1 MADAKARL
9 TSLFTGGANGGGG
22 NDALRYVAPKE
33 PTRQSAQQ
41 PPPQQQQAP
50 AAANAVVFSTTV
62 SMYQFDSAARKY
74 VQLGTAASKVVGCVI
89 VGSEVTYGLLFY
101 NADKQPL
108 CEIPMRAWKPTVQPK
123 QYINFYD
130 ERGANWSVKFASD
143 DALVEFM
150 RQVFL
155 AKIHSEIWG
164 SSRSIDANS
173 LLQQDL
179 GAAAIKDDGSSGAPS
194 MAAGDTV
201 AVEFKCWR
209 VVGNARCAPNE
220 VVTKYPPFEKTNDG
234 ELRKFRIGDGAERIK
249 ALEEAVIGMKR
260 GGKRMVL
267 APPGKTN
274 GQDWY
279 LLEITLV
286 KTKTGGSSSRSD
298 AERRASTN
306 SVAAAGD
313 TEGSSSSSS
322 SRKSR
327 RKTTNNADLVPYDV
341 DTAGKDALE
350 LKELQLKQREK
361 ELEIQQKAF
370 ESARMSM
377 ANGAPGGGSS
387 NNAAAAAAAA
397 ATAGMGPAMPQ
408 MNSMGFAPYAAA
420 PAPAYNPS
428 PYGANLF
435 SPQPIVPGLVS
446 STGRPLDALMMELHA
461 KVDYLIRMAPA
472 GGSGS
477 SSSVA
482 ASLGIGV
489 GATDVQGVLRGVE
502 RLAGENERLLL
513 QINSQNQQYTA
524 YEKRCEELLK
534 QNQRLQ
540 DEKRQSDEKYQS
552 IASQQL
558 NFNAEIAN
566 LTSARDAAITQTNR
580 LHAEYQQLLTA
591 FYQKQQV
598 SSEAEEQRNELTFE
612 RQARQRL
619 EKELNRE
626 TQAKSLVEQELTLIK
641 KQLDVFTKL
650 KESEQQT
657 QRQDWEKQFQALQ
670 AKDRQEAEERVRQ
683 VVAEHQQREARLQEE
698 LQSQLDRQSKLMQTQ
713 LENLQQQLET
723 AQTANAR
730 LVADITQANSHIE
743 ELQAQAVAASK
754 TEDSEQLGLADEE
767 KRIYVDQIELLQ
779 QQVKELETEKFQR
792 VQQEM
797 DSGRLS
803 SPASSP
809 RNGSRKVLE
818 IVDDAKPCAQCEA
831 VARREEAARAKEV
844 AAERAV
850 EMAEQLKRE
859 AADMIAVA
867 SNSTTTK
874 AADPQQERETV
885 VTLFKEAVNEMFFR
899 FQDVFED
906 DAATALE
913 GRQVLTVIRK
923 VLKQSTKDVIQRLQQ
938 PSAASASPASSDV
951 LPTVAAVAATS
962 VAAGVVLSAVA
973 EAPANG
979 SGDEDSS
986 DEPPPPPDQDMES
999 VPSAIDDAVAVNEA
1013 MDEARA
1019 VNEPQVGGEPD
1030 SSPNT
1035 NALGDVEDDDED
1047 VAAVATDD
1055 EDLLFGAASVSKSSL
1070 ATVMTQEA
1078 HSRRTT
1084 MGAKD
1089 TVSSDEEDDFE
1100 D

>member
-1 MADAKARL
+1 
-9 TSLFTGGANGGGG
+9 
-22 NDALRYVAPKE
+22 
-33 PTRQSAQQ
+33 
-41 PPPQQQQAP
+41 
-50 AAANAVVFSTTV
+50 
-62 SMYQFDSAARKY
+62 MYQYDSAARKY

-108 CEIPMRAWKPTVQPK
+108 CEVPIRAWKPTVQPK
-123 QYINFYD
+123 QYLNFYD

-155 AKIHSEIWG
+155 AKIHTEIWG
-164 SSRSIDANS
+164 PTRSIDANS

-179 GAAAIKDDGSSGAPS
+179 GASAIKDDGNNSTPRMSS
-194 MAAGDTV
+194 GDTV

-234 ELRKFRIGDGAERIK
+234 ELRKFRIGDGVERIK

-260 GGKRMVL
+260 GGKRMAL

-279 LLEITLV
+279 LLEVTLV
-286 KTKTGGSSSRSD
+286 KTKTGGSSGRSD
-298 AERRASTN
+298 AERRSSTN
-306 SVAAAGD
+306 SVAAGSAE
-313 TEGSSSSSS
+313 TEGSSSS

-327 RKTTNNADLVPYDV
+327 RKTVNNADLVPYDV

-370 ESARMSM
+370 ENARMSM
-377 ANGAPGGGSS
+377 ANGAPAPAGS

-397 ATAGMGPAMPQ
+397 AGIGATMPQ
-408 MNSMGFAPYAAA
+408 MNPMGYSPFAA
-420 PAPAYNPS
+420 PPAQAYNPS
-428 PYGANLF
+428 PYGGSLYN
-435 SPQPIVPGLVS
+435 PQPMAPGLVS

-482 ASLGIGV
+482 ASLGVGV

-524 YEKRCEELLK
+524 YEKRCEELFK

-540 DEKRQSDEKYQS
+540 DEKRQSDEKYQT

-619 EKELNRE
+619 EKELTRE
-626 TQAKSLVEQELTLIK
+626 TQSKSLVEQELTLIK

-650 KESEQQT
+650 KESELQT
-657 QRQDWEKQFQALQ
+657 QRQEWEKQWQASQ
-670 AKDRQEAEERVRQ
+670 AKDRQEVEERVRQ

-698 LQSQLDRQSKLMQTQ
+698 LQAQLDRQSKLMQSQ
-713 LENLQQQLET
+713 LDTLQQQLET

-730 LVADITQANSHIE
+730 LLADITQANSHIQ
-743 ELQAQAVAASK
+743 ELQTQAVATAK
-754 TEDSEQLGLADEE
+754 TDDSEQLGLAEEE

-779 QQVKELETEKFQR
+779 QQVKDLEAEKFQR
-792 VQQEM
+792 VQQEL

-803 SPASSP
+803 SPTSSP

-818 IVDDAKPCAQCEA
+818 IVDDAKPCARCDSI
-831 VARREEAARAKEV
+831 ARREEAARAKEV
-844 AAERAV
+844 AAERAI

-859 AADMIAVA
+859 AAEMISTA
-867 SNSTTTK
+867 STATK
-874 AADPQQERETV
+874 ASDPQQERETV

-923 VLKQSTKDVIQRLQQ
+923 VLKQSTKDVIQRLQETPAVPETAT
-938 PSAASASPASSDV
+938 PSAHSDM
-951 LPTVAAVAATS
+951 LPTIATTAA
-962 VAAGVVLSAVA
+962 VAAGVVAGTVA
-973 EAPANG
+973 AANANA
-979 SGDEDSS
+979 SGDEDSG
-986 DEPPPPPDQDMES
+986 DEPPPPPEKEEEEMDTKQNEMAE
-999 VPSAIDDAVAVNEA
+999 VAEDTQKVAQTEVEVTEFEAPLNKQQQEENE
-1013 MDEARA
+1013 EH
-1019 VNEPQVGGEPD
+1019 EE
-1030 SSPNT
+1030 
-1035 NALGDVEDDDED
+1035 EEEED
-1047 VAAVATDD
+1047 VASVATDD
-1055 EDLLFGAASVSKSSL
+1055 EDLLFGAASVSKSSSHL
-1070 ATVMTQEA
+1070 
-1078 HSRRTT
+1078 S
-1084 MGAKD
+1084 
-1089 TVSSDEEDDFE
+1089 
-1100 D
+1100 